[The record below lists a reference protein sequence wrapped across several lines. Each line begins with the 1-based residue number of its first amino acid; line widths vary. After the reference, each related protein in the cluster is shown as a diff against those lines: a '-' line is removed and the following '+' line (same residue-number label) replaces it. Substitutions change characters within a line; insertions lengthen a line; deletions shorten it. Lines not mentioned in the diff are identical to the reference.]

1 MSYSRLNGHHPTPIY
16 ITSFL
21 YSSLSFSFFLFFLRF
36 ASRSFSFLSSL
47 IISSLFFSLFL
58 SHFDSLLLQT
68 ARDAEIMGKG
78 KDKEISSTTATT
90 ATTEESSLKLIFQSL
105 KEDSQVADESLMS
118 ALRFLDKNYGRT
130 TTTSVSSS
138 SSSSSPAVSSSSN
151 NADSTISEGETD
163 S

>member
-47 IISSLFFSLFL
+47 IISFLSFSLFL

-78 KDKEISSTTATT
+78 KDKEISSTT

>member
-1 MSYSRLNGHHPTPIY
+1 
-16 ITSFL
+16 
-21 YSSLSFSFFLFFLRF
+21 
-36 ASRSFSFLSSL
+36 
-47 IISSLFFSLFL
+47 
-58 SHFDSLLLQT
+58 
-68 ARDAEIMGKG
+68 MGKG
-78 KDKEISSTTATT
+78 KDKEISSTT

-151 NADSTISEGETD
+151 NAGSTISEGETD

>member
-90 ATTEESSLKLIFQSL
+90 EESSLKLIFQSL